1 MKLENAL
8 TELKKLGYEDC
19 SIRNLDENEQT
30 WYEDEFPVSYAAIQ
44 KLDTKTKYI
53 NIGDHQGDQFAVG
66 CYGSLKAWALKVLDW
81 ADADEYGDSIDDAI
95 DGTDTTQMIYVYQ
108 LLNCFKP
115 ETLIDLI
122 NEIWQIEI
130 IKLED

>member
-1 MKLENAL
+1 MKLSEAL
-8 TELKKLGYEDC
+8 TKLKELGYDC
-19 SIRNLDENEQT
+19 DLYNLDENTQT

-44 KLDTKTKYI
+44 KLDTKDKYI
-53 NIGDHQGDQFAVG
+53 NIGDNQGDSFAVG

-81 ADADEYGDSIDDAI
+81 ADADEYGDSIDNAEADQ
-95 DGTDTTQMIYVYQ
+95 TIYVYQ
-108 LLNCFKP
+108 LLNYFKP

-122 NEIWQIEI
+122 NDIWQIEI

>member
-1 MKLENAL
+1 MKLQNAL

-19 SIRNLDENEQT
+19 ELCNLDENKQT

-44 KLDTKTKYI
+44 HLDTKTKYI
-53 NIGDHQGDQFAVG
+53 NMGDKEGDQFAVG

-81 ADADEYGDSIDDAI
+81 ADSDGYIDCADEDEEDIG
-95 DGTDTTQMIYVYQ
+95 QPYVFEMM
-108 LLNCFKP
+108 NEFNP
-115 ETLIDLI
+115 RTLIDLI
-122 NEIWQIEI
+122 NDIWQIEI